1 MVVEPTKR
9 MSIPEILQSKWVR
22 SADLD
27 EIEGSDE
34 EEDLFF
40 ESQSFGRN
48 ETNLNAILNGGITNR
63 SNQSQSTVL
72 CSERSINPM
81 QQQGNVNEINI
92 GNLIIKDDDVNQL
105 PKGTFARPAQDVKL
119 SYSNYCAVTQDF
131 GTH

>member
-1 MVVEPTKR
+1 MLVVEPTKR

-22 SADLD
+22 SADQD

-34 EEDLFF
+34 EENLFF
-40 ESQSFGRN
+40 ESQSFGGN

-63 SNQSQSTVL
+63 SNQSQNTVL

-92 GNLIIKDDDVNQL
+92 GNLIIKDDDV
-105 PKGTFARPAQDVKL
+105 KGTFALPAQDVKL